1 MLPDR
6 PTQEL
11 DDELDFSIAKGM
23 TVAFVYKEHQIILN
37 LATFSSREQIWVD
50 DEKVVDA
57 KVFALRSEHVLNVG
71 DDQMTLSIST
81 ERFMTK
87 VMVRAIVDG
96 EMVYETDAL
105 KAIAPSRSKSL
116 SWRMLLGFALA
127 GVAVGYAVGSWW
139 V

>member
-1 MLPDR
+1 MLSDG

-11 DDELDFSIAKGM
+11 DDELDFSIAKGF
-23 TVAFVYKEHQIILN
+23 TVAFVYKAHQVIVN

-71 DDQMTLSIST
+71 DEQMNLSISM

-87 VMVRAIVDG
+87 IMIRAFVAG
-96 EMVYETDAL
+96 HLVYETDAL
-105 KAIAPSRSKSL
+105 SRANKKSL
-116 SWRMLLGFALA
+116 SWKAVVGLA
-127 GVAVGYAVGSWW
+127 AVGAAVGYATASWL

>member
-1 MLPDR
+1 MH
-6 PTQEL
+6 QETLNHDL

-23 TVAFVYKEHQIILN
+23 TLAFVYKEHQVILN

-57 KVFALRSEHVLNVG
+57 KVFALRSEHVLHVG
-71 DDQMTLSIST
+71 DEQMTLSIAM

-87 VMVRAIVDG
+87 IMIRAMVDG
-96 EMVYETDAL
+96 EVVYETDAT
-105 KAIAPSRSKSL
+105 KAISTSNPQSL
-116 SWRMLLGFALA
+116 SWKMILGFAVA
-127 GVAVGYAVGSWW
+127 GAAVGYAVGSWW